1 MWIIMKE
8 ACFFVNGHEGMGKTY
23 LWNTIISGIH
33 STREIVLAVAS
44 SNIASLHLPGGRTS
58 HSRFKI
64 PLTIDET
71 LTCYISKGTQL
82 ARLSHNS
89 SLIVWDEAPM
99 IHQNCVEALDKTLRD
114 ILYNS

>member
-1 MWIIMKE
+1 MKE
-8 ACFFVNGHEGMGKTY
+8 ACFFVNGHEGMDKTY

-71 LTCYISKGTQL
+71 STCSISKGTRL
-82 ARLSHNS
+82 ARLIQNL
-89 SLIVWDEAPM
+89 SLIVWDEATM
-99 IHQNCVEALDKTLRD
+99 VH
-114 ILYNS
+114 